1 MDLDLMTEA
10 EATLLAEAFDD
21 GIIDPDFDL

>member
-10 EATLLAEAFDD
+10 TATLLAEAADD
-21 GIIDPDFDL
+21 GIFDPDFDL